1 MTFRDHDDFERFWKL
16 DHGPS
21 RTTSPNFPIKERL
34 GRFDSS
40 PDVVVTFA
48 GIADSGITPNGP
60 NRQVST
66 AEFRKTPF
74 RPRSASRSPDDMA
87 VEEILF
93 RSQTAFI
100 PSKIACRRA

>member
-1 MTFRDHDDFERFWKL
+1 MTFRDHDDFERFRKL

-40 PDVVVTFA
+40 PDAVVTFA
-48 GIADSGITPNGP
+48 GVADSGSTPNGP
-60 NRQVST
+60 KQRVST

-74 RPRSASRSPDDMA
+74 GPRSASRSPDDMA

-93 RSQTAFI
+93 RSQAEFI
-100 PSKIACRRA
+100 PSEIACRRA